1 MAENS
6 QYFARF
12 PFADHFSYRAWSQEA
27 NMANV
32 SYSAVSLIEKDGV
45 YHCDW
50 RLVIDGCVESNVM
63 HMFYTIDVA
72 FSALLVIAV
81 LFELAWI
88 FGYQGLVLYA
98 IGIVTT
104 LPENSSFSR
113 SWRPTPFQID
123 AMGIWLLS
131 GPGIVNSICA
141 IVSGHLADIGQD
153 YLAVIFIRLTYAL
166 WVSYDVCLACAV
178 MHFGMKLTNT
188 LERHLGRMKSL
199 QIQSKRS
206 GKMETEIVKIRVII
220 VCGVVCVSAF
230 ATLLLLY
237 CILRTEIHT
246 TPIVSA
252 PPESFVAEL
261 DQSTSIPMSK
271 VSSTYQDSGEGAHTA
286 QTEKSKLPDTH
297 SLQNLTDT
305 YEDYHASAHSI
316 SSVASEPHA
325 YSGKPGLP

>member
-1 MAENS
+1 ML
-6 QYFARF
+6 
-12 PFADHFSYRAWSQEA
+12 A
-27 NMANV
+27 NMMPNF
-32 SYSAVSLIEKDGV
+32 LI
-45 YHCDW
+45 
-50 RLVIDGCVESNVM
+50 RS
-63 HMFYTIDVA
+63 F
-72 FSALLVIAV
+72 

-246 TPIVSA
+246 TPIVSYVYGAIITFMTPSLMVITTIATVIRA

-325 YSGKPGLP
+325 YSGKPDLP